1 MSSVTEDGTTQDA
14 GHFWY
19 PEEPTVAELLEAVR
33 RFRRAD
39 QEMRRRISA
48 GMDMNITDLQA
59 LQFVLAREAHGELAR
74 PRGLAD
80 YLGISTASTTK
91 LLDRLTAS
99 GHLVRSVHPSDRRSV
114 VVSSTPHA
122 HDEIRERLEVM
133 HEAMAAV
140 ARDVPVG
147 SRPHL
152 RRFLDAMTALL
163 DREGRIEPL
172 TAAADRPRG

>member
-1 MSSVTEDGTTQDA
+1 MTEDGTTQA
-14 GHFWY
+14 AHFWY
-19 PEEPTVAELLEAVR
+19 PEEPAVAELLEAVR

-48 GMDMNITDLQA
+48 GMDMNLTDMQA
-59 LQFVLAREAHGELAR
+59 LQFVLSQEAHGELAR

-122 HDEIRERLEVM
+122 HEEIRERLEEM
-133 HEAMAAV
+133 HEAMAAI
-140 ARDVPVG
+140 AREVPPR
-147 SRPHL
+147 SRPHVQ
-152 RRFLDAMTALL
+152 RFLDAMTAQL

-172 TAAADRPRG
+172 TAATDLPPG